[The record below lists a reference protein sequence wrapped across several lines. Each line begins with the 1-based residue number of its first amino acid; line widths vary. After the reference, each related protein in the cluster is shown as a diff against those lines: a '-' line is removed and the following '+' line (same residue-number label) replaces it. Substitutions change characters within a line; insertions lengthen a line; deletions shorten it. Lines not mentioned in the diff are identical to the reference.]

1 MILNN
6 TVSQAAFGYLL
17 LTVQHLYDLGD
28 AMLHRW
34 SPGTSRSPC
43 TASTTDLRERFSLSS
58 VFYLALL
65 LAGFESSLGH
75 AVQPQS

>member
-1 MILNN
+1 MIINN

-43 TASTTDLRERFSLSS
+43 TASTTDLRERFL
-58 VFYLALL
+58 LL
-65 LAGFESSLGH
+65 LAGFESSLGR